1 VKYGLCNFPTD
12 YGMHPAELA
21 HAAQERGFESLF
33 FCEHT
38 HIPVSRRT
46 PYPPGG
52 PLPRMYSHSYDL
64 FVALTAAATATT
76 ELTVGSGVCL
86 VAQRDPIIT
95 AKEVASLDRL
105 SGGRFLFGVG
115 AGWNREEMAHH
126 GTDPRTRMRS
136 LGERVRAM
144 RTIWTQD
151 EAEFHGEFVDFDPIW
166 SWPKPVQQPGPPVLV
181 GGMGATVEDRIIGWG
196 DGWLA
201 QAVTSANITDFGQRT
216 AALRRRAAAAGRP
229 PVPVTLF
236 NATAD
241 ADAVREYARAG
252 IDRCLFLLP
261 DAAADVVTAK
271 LDQLRTL
278 LPV

>member
-1 VKYGLCNFPTD
+1 MRYGLCYFPTD
-12 YGMHPAELA
+12 YGMHPAEVA
-21 HAAQERGFESLF
+21 QAAQERGFESLF

-52 PLPRMYSHSYDL
+52 QLPKMYSHSYDL

-86 VAQRDPIIT
+86 VVQRDPIIT

-126 GTDPRTRMRS
+126 GTDPRTRMRL

-144 RTIWTQD
+144 RTIWTRD
-151 EAEFHGEFVDFDPIW
+151 EAEFHGEFVDFEPIW
-166 SWPKPVQQPGPPVLV
+166 SWPKPVRQPGPPVLV
-181 GGMGATVEDRIIGWG
+181 GGMGAGVEDRILAWG

-201 QAVTSANITDFGQRT
+201 QAVTSDNVADFARRT
-216 AALRRRAAAAGRP
+216 AALRRRAEAAGRP
-229 PVPVTLF
+229 P
-236 NATAD
+236 
-241 ADAVREYARAG
+241 
-252 IDRCLFLLP
+252 
-261 DAAADVVTAK
+261 
-271 LDQLRTL
+271 
-278 LPV
+278 

>member
-1 VKYGLCNFPTD
+1 
-12 YGMHPAELA
+12 MHPAEVA
-21 HAAQERGFESLF
+21 QAAQERGFESLF

-52 PLPRMYSHSYDL
+52 QLPKMYSHSYDL

-86 VAQRDPIIT
+86 VVQRDPIIT

-126 GTDPRTRMRS
+126 GTDPRTRMRL

-144 RTIWTQD
+144 RTIWTRD
-151 EAEFHGEFVDFDPIW
+151 EAEFHGEFVDFEPIW
-166 SWPKPVQQPGPPVLV
+166 SWPKPVRQPGPPVLV
-181 GGMGATVEDRIIGWG
+181 GGMGAGVEDRILAWG

-201 QAVTSANITDFGQRT
+201 QAVTSDNVADFARRT
-216 AALRRRAAAAGRP
+216 AALRRRAEAAGRP

-236 NATAD
+236 NAVAD
-241 ADAVREYARAG
+241 VDAVREYARAG

-261 DAAADVVTAK
+261 DAPAGVVTAE

-278 LPV
+278 SV